1 MHVSGRCGSVPPCES
16 KVAAS
21 RTDADIL
28 NYKIKNTV
36 RRSDGMSVRERE
48 RERKEN
54 RKRQSTVLSN
64 SCSVST
70 VVAVRRRSS
79 SASVIEYIPQSS
91 WFKSYIFSRGTY
103 SIDGDSKG
111 VDTLDDDDDATT
123 SRQSHRHWCLALP
136 FYQVLTWRLRS
147 HTYIHAPRLVARVC
161 ECTRVYV
168 CVCVRVYGTPT
179 HTTISLVRR
188 AAHDV
193 QRRVRSL
200 AQCFHFLRI
209 TVSHRTT
216 ILYKIRCWQTTRARD
231 NSYPATV
238 AHYRWCYCY
247 CRRCC

>member
-1 MHVSGRCGSVPPCES
+1 MYAGVTRMHVSGRCGSVPPCES

-48 RERKEN
+48 RKTERD
-54 RKRQSTVLSN
+54 STVLSN

-123 SRQSHRHWCLALP
+123 SRQSHRH
-136 FYQVLTWRLRS
+136 
-147 HTYIHAPRLVARVC
+147 
-161 ECTRVYV
+161 
-168 CVCVRVYGTPT
+168 
-179 HTTISLVRR
+179 
-188 AAHDV
+188 
-193 QRRVRSL
+193 
-200 AQCFHFLRI
+200 
-209 TVSHRTT
+209 
-216 ILYKIRCWQTTRARD
+216 
-231 NSYPATV
+231 
-238 AHYRWCYCY
+238 
-247 CRRCC
+247 